1 MQAKAFS
8 HIYLPSRSVD
18 ESIVFY
24 TERLG
29 FKLLRKY
36 AMGSGA
42 SASAYCEL
50 GGVLLELT
58 QGQNTPDTDGRTEPR
73 IGLQVDDIAE
83 SIAELKAA
91 GVHVE
96 REPWTARTFWGL
108 QAMIKDP
115 SGWIISLREWK
126 EPDGPYYAD
135 WQPVHDDVQ
144 APGVGDSPILTFPLR
159 GKGGLRRTCHPTAQ
173 RPSPRGND
181 DLYLRIRP

>member
-83 SIAELKAA
+83 SIAELRAA
-91 GVHVE
+91 G
-96 REPWTARTFWGL
+96 RCTWSASRGAR
-108 QAMIKDP
+108 AP
-115 SGWIISLREWK
+115 SG
-126 EPDGPYYAD
+126 GC
-135 WQPVHDDVQ
+135 
-144 APGVGDSPILTFPLR
+144 
-159 GKGGLRRTCHPTAQ
+159 RR
-173 RPSPRGND
+173 
-181 DLYLRIRP
+181 